1 MSDAST
7 TLRKPKMIPA
17 DSPWA
22 NRWKIAAGVGLLGVI
37 MAAIGGSMDPHR
49 FGFSWLFAFA
59 SVMTMALGATFF
71 VLIQHLTGSGWSVTV
86 RRTAEFY
93 VRGLWMLIPL
103 FIPILFN
110 TANIYPWWNTAAE
123 HADHGAAH
131 AEAPEHG
138 GQADPHA
145 DADGH
150 AAHGDQAAA
159 HGGDAGHGAHG
170 GGHHTPEHAAHAAV
184 LNKKLG
190 YLDAGPFWLIRVA
203 IYFLVWWWLG
213 WWILGLSTKQD
224 ESGDKLLTAQMQRKA
239 TYGTF
244 LYALSLTFA
253 GFDWIM
259 SLEPNWYSTMFGV
272 RIFASGAVLSFAMV
286 ILTTKSFK
294 ANGIV
299 GREINTEHFHDLGK
313 LMFGFLIFWA
323 YISFSEFF
331 LIWYAAIPE
340 ETIYF
345 HRRWDHSTWQIVS
358 CALVAFKFIVPF
370 YLVMS
375 RNVKRHAAGL
385 VLGAG
390 WLFLMHFVE
399 MYYWIM
405 PYAAPHQDL
414 HVTGASFVL
423 DLGCVLA
430 TVGLYL
436 AFVFRQMTK
445 HSVVAVNDPRIE
457 RSLDFVN
464 A

>member
-7 TLRKPKMIPA
+7 TLRKPILIPA
-17 DSPWA
+17 DNPWA
-22 NRWKIAAGVGLLGVI
+22 NRWKVAAGFGLLGII
-37 MAAIGGSMDPHR
+37 MAGIGASMDPHR
-49 FGFSWLFAFA
+49 FAFSWLYAFA
-59 SVMTMALGATFF
+59 CVMTMALGATF
-71 VLIQHLTGSGWSVTV
+71 VCMIQHLTASGWSITV
-86 RRTAEFY
+86 RRSAEFY
-93 VRGLWMLIPL
+93 SRGLWILIPL
-103 FIPILFN
+103 FIPVVLSAS
-110 TANIYPWWNTAAE
+110 TLYPWWDQASGHGGHGTAHAQAPE
-123 HADHGAAH
+123 HAAPADAHAAH
-131 AEAPEHG
+131 AGQEAAVPGAEEHG
-138 GQADPHA
+138 A
-145 DADGH
+145 
-150 AAHGDQAAA
+150 
-159 HGGDAGHGAHG
+159 AHG
-170 GGHHTPEHAAHAAV
+170 GGHHDPEHAAHAAV
-184 LNKKLG
+184 LEKKLG
-190 YLDAGPFWLIRVA
+190 FLDAGPFWLTRMV

-213 WWILGLSTKQD
+213 GWILGLSTRQD
-224 ESGDKLLTAQMQRKA
+224 VTGDKQLTVQMTRRS
-239 TYGTF
+239 TYGTI

-259 SLEPNWYSTMFGV
+259 SLEPNWFSTMFGV
-272 RIFASGAVLSFAMV
+272 RIFASGAVLGFAMV
-286 ILTTKSFK
+286 ILTTKSLK
-294 ANGIV
+294 ANGVIGNEV
-299 GREINTEHFHDLGK
+299 NVEHFHDLGK

-345 HRRWDHSTWQIVS
+345 HRRWDYTNWRYISMAIVG
-358 CALVAFKFIVPF
+358 LKFILPF

-399 MYYWIM
+399 IYYWIM

-414 HVTGASFVL
+414 AVTGTGALL

-430 TVGLYL
+430 TVGIYL
-436 AFVFRQMTK
+436 AYVFRLMTK

-457 RSLDFVN
+457 RALEFVN